1 MQIELFKKLAVAG
14 LGLTFLSLILHSLGE
29 VLSTP
34 ILLDLAALLKPA
46 GLLLLGLAFAGFV
59 YRYYVVSKG

>member
-1 MQIELFKKLAVAG
+1 MQIEFFKRLAVAG
-14 LGLTFLSLILHSLGE
+14 MGLTFLSLILHSLGE
-29 VLSTP
+29 VLNAI

-46 GLLLLGLAFAGFV
+46 GLSLLGVAFAGFV

>member
-1 MQIELFKKLAVAG
+1 MQIEFFKKLAVGG
-14 LGLTFLSLILHSLGE
+14 LGLTFLALILNGIGE

-46 GLLLLGLAFAGFV
+46 GILLLGVAFAGFV

>member
-1 MQIELFKKLAVAG
+1 MQIEFFKKLAVAG
-14 LGLTFLSLILHSLGE
+14 LGLTFLALILNGIGE
-29 VLSTP
+29 ILSAP

-46 GLLLLGLAFAGFV
+46 GLLLLGVALAGFV